1 MNSES
6 CLLREEGQMV
16 LCKVDS
22 VVSSGE
28 MNGFRQTSRHLSHS
42 HSHSRQPLAAE
53 HSRAGAVCE
62 DVHDI
67 LEAIEPRPFKGIL

>member
-28 MNGFRQTSRHLSHS
+28 MNGFQADFPASFTFTLTLTATPDRWTQQSRSS
-42 HSHSRQPLAAE
+42 VRRCTWYSGGNWA
-53 HSRAGAVCE
+53 
-62 DVHDI
+62 
-67 LEAIEPRPFKGIL
+67 